1 MALCIRG
8 KRVQIRVIVPLVL
21 VLLAVMLTASGCGA
35 GNEPTR
41 TELLRS
47 ANPLTSDVYI
57 QIRGPAGAV
66 NYLGNTLQ
74 GAAFTN
80 QTGAFTEADSGFFVP
95 PALHNRLHEH
105 RICLFVETIQP
116 WDRPEIQPWV
126 GKKITVTVYGNKSSV
141 LFCRLFGTV
150 VLGAH

>member
-1 MALCIRG
+1 MRYIA
-8 KRVQIRVIVPLVL
+8 PLVL
-21 VLLAVMLTASGCGA
+21 ALLAVTLTASGCGA
-35 GNEPTR
+35 SNEPTK

-66 NYLGNTLQ
+66 SYIGNTLQ
-74 GAAFTN
+74 GAAFTP
-80 QTGAFTEADSGFFVP
+80 QTGAVTEADNGLFVP
-95 PALHNRLHEH
+95 PALHDRLQEH

-116 WDRPEIQPWV
+116 WDRPELRPWL
-126 GKKITVTVYGNKSSV
+126 GKKITVDVYGNKSSV
-141 LFCRLFGTV
+141 LFCRLFGTA